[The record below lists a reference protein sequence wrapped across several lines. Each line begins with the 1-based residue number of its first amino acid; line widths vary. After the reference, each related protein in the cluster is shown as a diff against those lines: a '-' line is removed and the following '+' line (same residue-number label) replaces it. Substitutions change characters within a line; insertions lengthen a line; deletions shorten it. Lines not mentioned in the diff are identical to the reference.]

1 MTNNYLLTFH
11 SEKEYMKIS
20 NYDAPENLA
29 IKVID
34 LSIPAF
40 VLDVMRP
47 LEQDY
52 YSHISSHQLKSG
64 AHRLSH
70 RKVSFPLSA
79 IWKFEDVSYENIVT
93 LLHTIPIYLR
103 DTRPQEIPCEDCI
116 IDPLGAYY
124 SNRKGGSPYI
134 ELYLTNIESYTQND
148 DQHFKW
154 LFTIVLLHELAHAA
168 LDFYNHE
175 LNYHT
180 VEKVHYSSEFD
191 RWREESMTNAVSLR
205 IISNFGNND
214 FYDYSKQ
221 FMESQPAEYALG
233 VLMEDFE
240 HWGFRS
246 VFDEK
251 KQGVDSVLQQEWLK
265 YAKGN
270 PCWAGLEGW
279 NEILNSD
286 VVYLFEGKYYISE
299 EELVSAIVN
308 KVLTDYENVNGTKMS
323 FSTFSSL
330 FPNINTGARMS
341 YEPYDNVKE
350 DTRYRYKI
358 ELQDGDYSLYCFWDT
373 NSLHEFVTNVNVP
386 LIEYKNY

>member
-40 VLDVMRP
+40 GLDVVRP

-52 YSHISSHQLKSG
+52 YSHFSRHQLKNG

-70 RKVSFPLSA
+70 RKASFPLSA